1 MSERIPMTR
10 GGFEKL
16 EAELVRLKTVDRPHN
31 VQEIAEA
38 RAHGDISENAEFHAA
53 KERQSH
59 LEARIL
65 QVEDRIARAQIIE
78 PGVNPPDAVRFGTT
92 VVLEDTDSGEEVS
105 YTLVGEDESDVASGL
120 ISVASPVARALLGKA
135 PGDEVK
141 VRVPK
146 GTRMFEVLSVRYE

>member
-1 MSERIPMTR
+1 MTR
-10 GGFEKL
+10 EGFQKL
-16 EAELVRLKTVDRPHN
+16 EAELVRLKTVERPQN

-65 QVEDRIARAQIIE
+65 QVEDRLARAQVIE
-78 PGVNPPDAVRFGTT
+78 PGDGDPEAVRFGTT
-92 VVLEDTDSGEEVS
+92 VRLEDTDTGEEVS
-105 YTLVGEDESDVASGL
+105 YTLVGEDESDVASGR
-120 ISVASPVARALLGKA
+120 ISVTSPVARALLGKGE
-135 PGDEVK
+135 GDEVK

-146 GTRMFEVLSVRYE
+146 GTRMFEVLSIRYE